1 MIWFGAVGFGGQ
13 PGQPKP
19 PTPWNDWRILKSSD
33 KKKEFDHHFTS
44 YLCLMRS
51 TPQTLSNTIRAF
63 FRLGA
68 QKTHPNQLLDL
79 DPKLPMF
86 TTHHWLLFRRTLRS
100 TRFFLFG
107 AAKSQPRGL
116 EKSDQVSGITKS
128 KGQNTKFS
136 ASKACLVQKFSHP
149 TFGSWRKLVSWS
161 FDDHFLLAAWRLQ
174 KSPSK
179 IHPHP
184 HPPNGKKQ
192 VAFTKD
198 PEDSQ
203 NYDQQLP
210 GSFLF
215 LRWGKKKRTTRRNLL
230 GLLAPPEPCA
240 LDLPPSGRRFEK
252 MDEHEKCWNHDFLMA
267 VYHIYIYVHM
277 CVCVFP

>member
-1 MIWFGAVGFGGQ
+1 MFGEFSNQVT
-13 PGQPKP
+13 K
-19 PTPWNDWRILKSSD
+19 I
-33 KKKEFDHHFTS
+33 KEFDHHFTS
-44 YLCLMRS
+44 YLCLMRL

-63 FRLGA
+63 FCLGA

-100 TRFFLFG
+100 TRFFCFG
-107 AAKSQPRGL
+107 AAKSQPRRL
-116 EKSDQVSGITKS
+116 QKSDQVSGITKS

-136 ASKACLVQKFSHP
+136 ASKACFASEVFSSNIWGAEGNWLVEALMIIFSWQLGGFRNH
-149 TFGSWRKLVSWS
+149 
-161 FDDHFLLAAWRLQ
+161 LQ
-174 KSPSK
+174 KY
-179 IHPHP
+179 IHIHI
-184 HPPNGKKQ
+184 HQMKKKEQ

-210 GSFLF
+210 GSLF
-215 LRWGKKKRTTRRNLL
+215 YVEEKKRTTHLKGSSRNLL

-252 MDEHEKCWNHDFLMA
+252 MDEHKKCWNHDFLMA
-267 VYHIYIYVHM
+267 VYHLSQNFGCRIITCFV
-277 CVCVFP
+277 

>member
-1 MIWFGAVGFGGQ
+1 MIGEFSNQVTKKRNLITTLLPICVLWDQ
-13 PGQPKP
+13 PRKP
-19 PTPWNDWRILKSSD
+19 
-33 KKKEFDHHFTS
+33 
-44 YLCLMRS
+44 Y
-51 TPQTLSNTIRAF
+51 QIRLGRF

-68 QKTHPNQLLDL
+68 QKTHPKQLLDL

-267 VYHIYIYVHM
+267 VYHIYIYTYI
-277 CVCVFP
+277 CVCVCFHSM

>member
-1 MIWFGAVGFGGQ
+1 MIGEFSNQVTKKRNLITTLLPICVLWDQ
-13 PGQPKP
+13 PRKP
-19 PTPWNDWRILKSSD
+19 
-33 KKKEFDHHFTS
+33 
-44 YLCLMRS
+44 Y
-51 TPQTLSNTIRAF
+51 QIRLGRF

-179 IHPHP
+179 IQPHP

-215 LRWGKKKRTTRRNLL
+215 LRWGKKKTHHTSQLAGAFSASWTLRIGSATFGEKVWKNGRTR
-230 GLLAPPEPCA
+230 
-240 LDLPPSGRRFEK
+240 K
-252 MDEHEKCWNHDFLMA
+252 MLESWFSYGC
-267 VYHIYIYVHM
+267 VSYIYIYIRTYV
-277 CVCVFP
+277 CVCVCFHSM

>member
-1 MIWFGAVGFGGQ
+1 MIGEFSNQVTKKRNLITTLLPICVLWDQ
-13 PGQPKP
+13 PRKP
-19 PTPWNDWRILKSSD
+19 
-33 KKKEFDHHFTS
+33 
-44 YLCLMRS
+44 Y
-51 TPQTLSNTIRAF
+51 QIRLGRF

-203 NYDQQLP
+203 NYDQQFP
-210 GSFLF
+210 GSCFF
-215 LRWGKKKRTTRRNLL
+215 TLRKTKRTTHLKGSSRNLL

-252 MDEHEKCWNHDFLMA
+252 LTNKKNAGMVSSWFVLWMCIILYC
-267 VYHIYIYVHM
+267 VYIYTYI
-277 CVCVFP
+277 CVCVFS

>member
-63 FRLGA
+63 FSSWGTKNSSQPTTWSRSQTSNVHNAPLA
-68 QKTHPNQLLDL
+68 FVSAHPSFN
-79 DPKLPMF
+79 P
-86 TTHHWLLFRRTLRS
+86 
-100 TRFFLFG
+100 FFLFG